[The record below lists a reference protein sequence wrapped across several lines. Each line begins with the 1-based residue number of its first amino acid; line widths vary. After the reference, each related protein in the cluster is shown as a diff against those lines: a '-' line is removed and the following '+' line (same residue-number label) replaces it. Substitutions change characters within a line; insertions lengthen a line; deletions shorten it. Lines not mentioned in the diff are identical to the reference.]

1 MRSRGQS
8 AKKKQDTFINFAKEE
23 EKEPKGDVAMDG
35 QPNIIRD
42 EKPEEQAAR
51 AALFMNPF
59 AQRQQPQAYVPPA
72 KALVSVQTIMKHTG
86 SKEELHRALTV

>member
-8 AKKKQDTFINFAKEE
+8 AKKKQDTFNHFTKEE

-42 EKPEEQAAR
+42 EMPEE
-51 AALFMNPF
+51 
-59 AQRQQPQAYVPPA
+59 
-72 KALVSVQTIMKHTG
+72 
-86 SKEELHRALTV
+86 